1 MGESFA
7 KGIACE
13 VGEESLRTPR
23 GQHTPKNG
31 ALGCS
36 PWSDG
41 DVDDSTPMWGPANPV
56 DTLIIFDWDDT
67 LLCSTAINM
76 NAWNCSQLEQL
87 ETLVASLLQTAMSLG
102 ETMIVTNGNATWVKD
117 SSRRF
122 FPNLEPLLE
131 RMQVMSAR
139 ACYEQ
144 SFPGNPWAWKRHAFR
159 EILAQRQ
166 QEGYHGS
173 SVNLV
178 VLGDS
183 PAEIEAARHASKVIS
198 GISTVKTVKFKET
211 PSANE
216 LLGQLRRITQE
227 LAGIVTEEKSV
238 SRSLV
243 QRSFPG
249 SIDTLASWASGWKI
263 ADTECVDYSY
273 SRVAA
278 GLLVGA

>member
-1 MGESFA
+1 MGDNFS

-13 VGEESLRTPR
+13 VGTDSLHTPR
-23 GQHTPKNG
+23 EQHTPKNG

-36 PWSDG
+36 PWSDESA
-41 DVDDSTPMWGPANPV
+41 DDSTPMWGPASAV
-56 DTLIIFDWDDT
+56 DTIIIFDWDDT
-67 LLCSTAINM
+67 LLCSSAINTHSWSH
-76 NAWNCSQLEQL
+76 AQLEQL
-87 ETLVASLLQTAMSLG
+87 EKSVESLLQMAMTLG
-102 ETMIVTNGNATWVKD
+102 ETMIVTNGNGTWVKD

-122 FPNLEPLLE
+122 LPNLERTLD

-144 SFPGNPWAWKRHAFR
+144 SFPNNPFAWKRNAFR
-159 EILAQRQ
+159 EILAQRR
-166 QEGYHGS
+166 QEGWHGS
-173 SVNLV
+173 CVNLV

-183 PAEIEAARHASKVIS
+183 PAEIEAAQQASKVIS
-198 GISTVKTVKFKET
+198 GRSKVKTLKFKDA

-216 LLGQLRRITQE
+216 LLGQLRRATQE
-227 LAGIVTEEKSV
+227 LASIVMEDKSV

-249 SIDTLASWASGWKI
+249 TIDTLASWASGWRI
-263 ADTECVDYSY
+263 VDTESLDYSY

-278 GLLVGA
+278 TLLVGA